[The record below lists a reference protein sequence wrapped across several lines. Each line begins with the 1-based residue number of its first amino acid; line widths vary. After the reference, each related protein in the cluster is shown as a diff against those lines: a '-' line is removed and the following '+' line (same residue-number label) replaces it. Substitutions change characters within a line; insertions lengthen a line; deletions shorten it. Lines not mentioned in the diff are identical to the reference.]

1 MREHPSYHVLA
12 GADFDALENRP
23 CNEARSVCHVAAAN
37 WLTSRVHSHEG
48 KYIQRRQ
55 MQGLTRYDPSVHLVC
70 RIARSTSE

>member
-23 CNEARSVCHVAAAN
+23 CNEARSVCHVAATN

-48 KYIQRRQ
+48 KYIQRRK
-55 MQGLTRYDPSVHLVC
+55 MKALTRYVPSVHPLWG
-70 RIARSTSE
+70 IAHSTLE